1 MGEALSRLLQA
12 VRLERD
18 AFVWMDFNDRATA
31 DALIFVVVTRLLI
44 LLGLG
49 WSFFGLATSLGG
61 IEILISSLLNALI
74 FWLAYSGITFAI
86 TKFLLGGGGTF
97 AVFLRITGFAYPT
110 LLVLVFTAQLGDLPS
125 WAALTLGFVWFIA
138 VVTRGVTY
146 EGDLP
151 TQKALLAAIGG
162 YVGWV
167 VISSILGRGGI

>member
-12 VRLERD
+12 VRLQRD
-18 AFVWMDFNDRATA
+18 AFVWMDFNDRATG
-31 DALIFVVVTRLLI
+31 DALIFVAVTRFLI

-49 WSFFGLATSLGG
+49 WSLFGLTTTLSGV
-61 IEILISSLLNALI
+61 EILVSSMLNAMI
-74 FWLAYSGITFAI
+74 FWLAYSGIVFAI
-86 TKFLLGGGGTF
+86 TKFLLGGSGNF

-110 LLVLVFTAQLGDLPS
+110 LLLLIFTAQIGLPTY
-125 WAALTLGFVWFIA
+125 LELLIGFGWFFA

-151 TQKALLAAIGG
+151 TDRAVLAAIGG

>member
-12 VRLERD
+12 VRLDRD

-31 DALIFVVVTRLLI
+31 DGLIFVAVTRFLI
-44 LLGLG
+44 LLGSGWTILG
-49 WSFFGLATSLGG
+49 LVSTLGT
-61 IEILISSLLNALI
+61 IEIFVTSILNALI

-86 TKFLLGGGGTF
+86 TKFLLGGSGSF

-110 LLVLVFTAQLGDLPS
+110 LLLLIFTAQLDLPVY
-125 WAALTLGFVWFIA
+125 AALTIGFAWFIA
-138 VVTRGVTY
+138 IVTRGVTY

-151 TQKALLAAIGG
+151 VPKALMAAVGG

-167 VISSILGRGGI
+167 VISSILGRGAI